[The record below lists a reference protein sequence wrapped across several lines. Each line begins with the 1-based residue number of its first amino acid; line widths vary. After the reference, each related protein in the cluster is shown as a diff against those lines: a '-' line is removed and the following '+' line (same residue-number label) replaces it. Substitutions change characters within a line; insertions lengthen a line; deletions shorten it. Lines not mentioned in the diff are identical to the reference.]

1 MLALTIRLIASLAVV
16 VGLMLLLARF
26 TGRRMRGSRGSL
38 VQVLHR
44 QPLSRTS
51 GIAVVGIGDRVLVLG
66 TTEQSVSLI
75 TELDPEALEADA
87 DLVALPVVEDVDDLD
102 TSSLVPHDDYSIN
115 EAFVGRVAS
124 ASERIE
130 TRKIS
135 GSHRAHRRTPESGAL
150 TGSIL
155 SADTWRQAVAAL
167 GRRAS

>member
-51 GIAVVGIGDRVLVLG
+51 GVAIVSIGERVLVLG
-66 TTEQSVSLI
+66 TTEQQVSLI
-75 TELDPEALEADA
+75 TELDPESLDDA
-87 DLVALPVVEDVDDLD
+87 DLFALPPLVEVRGAPV
-102 TSSLVPHDDYSIN
+102 TSHEPTGPG
-115 EAFVGRVAS
+115 F
-124 ASERIE
+124 E
-130 TRKIS
+130 TLAGARS
-135 GSHRAHRRTPESGAL
+135 STNARPSHRGARRTPEKSAL

-155 SADTWRQAVAAL
+155 SPDTWRQAVAAL

>member
-38 VQVLHR
+38 VQVVHR

-51 GIAVVGIGDRVLVLG
+51 GVAVVSIGDRVLVLG
-66 TTEQSVSLI
+66 TTEQNVSLI
-75 TELDPEALEADA
+75 TELDPEVLDDA
-87 DLVALPVVEDVDDLD
+87 DLFALPGADEFGGLDDAGIPLEIPLD
-102 TSSLVPHDDYSIN
+102 TSVP
-115 EAFVGRVAS
+115 VARS
-124 ASERIE
+124 AG
-130 TRKIS
+130 
-135 GSHRAHRRTPESGAL
+135 GSHRGTRRRAPEGGTAL
-150 TGSIL
+150 SGSIL